1 MTPMMS
7 QYFEQKEKHADCLL
21 LFRLGDFYE
30 LFFDDAITASREL
43 DIALTGRDCGQAERA
58 PMCGVPYHAAE
69 GYIAQLVEK
78 GYRVAVC
85 EQMEAPKPGSK
96 GPVRREVVRIITPG
110 TITNT
115 SMLDEDKNNYILCLH
130 RTKKGCAVAA
140 ADITTG
146 TFVVTYFSLE
156 DMIGEEEKRIVD
168 EMARFY
174 PAEVLVNEG
183 FSYASAIEGA
193 FSIKP
198 VVLPPWTFSV
208 DFAYKSLTTHFHTL
222 HLEGFGLMEG
232 VPEIPAAGALLTY
245 LQDTQKGALA
255 QITAIK
261 PYAPGKFL
269 ILDKNTRQNLELTT
283 PLRPWRKT
291 NKNYTLLNV
300 LDHTCTA
307 MGARLLRSW
316 VELPLFEI
324 SAIEQRLNAVEEWA
338 NQAFLRVEL
347 RDSLKG
353 IHDMERLIARL
364 VGSNG
369 NGRDMAA
376 LRASLTHLPYVKE
389 KLRGTKA
396 SLNVSMYRTFD
407 DLRDLYNLIDSAL
420 TDAPPLSVREGGL
433 IRWGYNGE
441 LDQLLDVKENG
452 TEWLAE
458 LEARERAST
467 GIKNLK
473 VRYNRV
479 FGYYIEITKTHIASV
494 PDNYIRKQTLANSER
509 YTTSELDKLAETIL
523 LADEKRIELEYTL
536 FEALRQKII
545 HNIERVQFVASLI
558 AALDA
563 IQSLGDVAEGNRYCK
578 PIVNDGET
586 LYIRAGRHPVL
597 EQIDS
602 FVPNDTHLDGDDR
615 RMAVITGPNMAGKST
630 YMRQV
635 ALITLMAQIGSF
647 VPADEAIIGIVD
659 RIFTRVGAS
668 DDLASGQ
675 STFMVEMTEVAHIL
689 HHATRRSLIVMD
701 EIGRGT
707 STFDGLSIAWA
718 VLEYIA
724 NEECIGAK
732 TLFATHY
739 HELTVM
745 EERLSGVKNYSFT
758 LGESK
763 EEDVLF
769 LRKMVR
775 GGADRSYG
783 IQVARLAGLP
793 VVVLR
798 RARKVLETLEKAN
811 SFINTTDIEPPHAV
825 FFDEALYEQQSLTE
839 ASS

>member
-1 MTPMMS
+1 MT
-7 QYFEQKEKHADCLL
+7 QYFELKEKHADCLL

-43 DIALTGRDCGQAERA
+43 DIALTGRDCGMEERA
-58 PMCGVPYHAAE
+58 PMCGVPYHAVE

-85 EQMEAPKPGSK
+85 EQMETPKPGQK
-96 GPVRREVVRIITPG
+96 GPVRRDVVRIITPG
-110 TITNT
+110 TITNAA
-115 SMLDEDKNNYILCLH
+115 MLDEDKNNYILCLH
-130 RTKKGCAVAA
+130 RIKKGYALAA

-146 TFVVTYFSLE
+146 AFTVTYFSFE
-156 DMIGEEEKRIVD
+156 DMAAEEGKRIID

-174 PAEVLVNEG
+174 PAEVLVSED
-183 FSYASAIEGA
+183 FPYAPAIEGA

-198 VVLPPWTFSV
+198 VALPSWTFGI
-208 DFAYKSLTTHFHTL
+208 DFAFKSLTDHFSTL
-222 HLEGFGLMEG
+222 HLEGFGLHKDD
-232 VPEIPAAGALLTY
+232 PEIPAAGALINY
-245 LQDTQKGALA
+245 LQETQKGALS
-255 QITAIK
+255 QITTIK
-261 PYAPGKFL
+261 TYAPGGFL

-283 PLRPWRKT
+283 PLRPWRKS
-291 NKNYTLLNV
+291 NHNYTLLGV
-300 LDHTCTA
+300 LDRTCTA

-316 VELPLFEI
+316 VELPLLVV
-324 SAIEQRLNAVEEWA
+324 ADIEKRLNAVEEWTY
-338 NQAFLRVEL
+338 QAFLRAEL
-347 RDSLKG
+347 RDYLKG
-353 IHDMERLIARL
+353 IHDIERLMARL
-364 VGSNG
+364 AGSNG

-376 LRASLTHLPYVKE
+376 LRASLAHLPYIKE
-389 KLRGTKA
+389 KLKETKI
-396 SLNVSMYRTFD
+396 SLNTSMYHTFD
-407 DLRDLYNLIDSAL
+407 DLRDLHGLIEKAL
-420 TDAPPLSVREGGL
+420 SDEPPLSIREGGL
-433 IRWGYNGE
+433 IKSGYNAE
-441 LDQLLDVKENG
+441 LDQLLDVRENG
-452 TEWLAE
+452 TKWLSE
-458 LEARERAST
+458 LEERERAST

-473 VRYNRV
+473 IRYNRV
-479 FGYYIEITKTHIASV
+479 FGYYIEITKSHIASV
-494 PDNYIRKQTLANSER
+494 PAHYVRKQTLANSER
-509 YTTSELDKLAETIL
+509 YTTAELDKLAESIL

-536 FEALRQKII
+536 FEGLRKEII
-545 HNIERVQFVASLI
+545 HNMERVQFAASLI
-558 AALDA
+558 ASLDA
-563 IQSLGDVAEGNRYCK
+563 IQSLGEVADRNRYCK
-578 PIVNDGET
+578 PMINDGET
-586 LYIRAGRHPVL
+586 LYIRNGRHPVL

-602 FVPNDTHLDGDDR
+602 FVPNDTHLDGDSR

-647 VPADEAIIGIVD
+647 VPAEEAVIGVVD

-724 NEECIGAK
+724 SEECIGAK

-745 EERLSGVKNYSFT
+745 EERLSGVRNYSFT
-758 LGESK
+758 LGDSGND
-763 EEDVLF
+763 DVLF

-783 IQVARLAGLP
+783 IQVAKLAGLP

-798 RARKVLETLEKAN
+798 RARKVLETLERAN
-811 SFINTTDIEPPHAV
+811 SFINTTDIEPPNAV
-825 FFDEALYEQQSLTE
+825 FFDEENYEQQSLTE
-839 ASS
+839 APS